1 MTKKTYTVRKG
12 KKFYTKVADEH
23 GEKTVR
29 HVGGDEVELTDEQ
42 AFGVRDRLVAEQV
55 VEKPAPV
62 KKEQKKEP
70 EKAPT
75 KE

>member
-12 KKFYTKVADEH
+12 KKFYTKVAGEH

-29 HVGGDEVELTDEQ
+29 HEGGDEVELTDAQ
-42 AFGVRDRLVAEQV
+42 AFSIRDRLVAEQV

-62 KKEQKKEP
+62 KKEPKKE
-70 EKAPT
+70 
-75 KE
+75 